1 MVVQLIFINGK
12 TFAALSP
19 EHQKVLMDAAEEAK
33 LWQRNDGASRIAKV
47 VDDLS
52 KVHGMQVYEPTSAEY
67 AQWASVR
74 EKVWEDVSAQLP
86 GKVDLNLAKRLY
98 ESQ

>member
-1 MVVQLIFINGK
+1 
-12 TFAALSP
+12 
-19 EHQKVLMDAAEEAK
+19 
-33 LWQRNDGASRIAKV
+33 V

-52 KVHGMQVYEPTSAEY
+52 KVHGMKVYEPRPEEY

-74 EKVWEDVSAQLP
+74 EKVWEEVSAQMP